1 MNRVTSIKGVAA
13 EKGVRQLSSHWSLY
27 AMFTFNGSGGRN
39 RYTFE
44 EVMVQGGVENV
55 YLGLLSHDLSSLQFH
70 IGLYR
75 GYPYSLSIFCTVLN
89 YPRLDRLEQ
98 EFIILFSP
106 MLS

>member
-55 YLGLLSHDLSSLQFH
+55 YLGLLSHDLSSLHNFTLDFTAAIH
-70 IGLYR
+70 IRLA
-75 GYPYSLSIFCTVLN
+75 SSALS
-89 YPRLDRLEQ
+89 
-98 EFIILFSP
+98 
-106 MLS
+106 